1 MDFPTQEKRFLYLT
15 AAFITLLIV
24 ANIVSAKVIDLW
36 GVILPAAVIG
46 YPLTYLLTDAISELY
61 GEARARQ
68 VVYAGFWAN
77 LLMLAFVQAT
87 IWLPPAAFWPH
98 QSSYEAVMSSSVRMV
113 VASMLSY
120 IAAQMADV
128 KVFHLIK
135 RKTGERHFWLRKNV
149 STALSQML
157 DTSLFILVAF
167 YGTMPNGALLQM
179 IVYQYL
185 VKTAI
190 AMIDTPLSYLV
201 VQGLKKRASGTA
213 AAG

>member
-68 VVYAGFWAN
+68 VVYVGFWAN